1 MYEIIKA
8 VIESGRFELADMIKK
23 IDTMWLQGGLMD
35 DQRTELVELAR
46 GNADP
51 ANSYAGVRQQLDAL
65 FAKQADLAKE
75 VAWIKDEIASLQGG
89 TVDPAPEP
97 DEWPEYVQPTG
108 AHDAY
113 KMGDRVSYKG
123 NHYICK
129 MAGCVWAPDVYPA
142 AWDAAE

>member
-8 VIESGRFELADMIKK
+8 VIESGRYELADMLGK
-23 IDTMWLQGGLMD
+23 IDTIWIQGALTD

-51 ANSYAGVRQQLDAL
+51 TNSYAGVQRQLDTL
-65 FAKQADLAKE
+65 FAKQDDLAKE

-113 KMGDRVSYKG
+113 NVGDRVSYKG
-123 NHYICK
+123 RHYICK

-142 AWDAAE
+142 AWDVAE

>member
-1 MYEIIKA
+1 MHEIIKA
-8 VIESGRFELADMIKK
+8 VIESGRYELADMLGK
-23 IDTMWLQGGLMD
+23 IDTIWIQGALTD

-51 ANSYAGVRQQLDAL
+51 ANSYAGVRQQMDTL
-65 FAKQADLAKE
+65 FAKQADIAKE
-75 VAWIKDEIASLQGG
+75 VAWIKDELASLQGG
-89 TVDPAPEP
+89 AVDTEPEP

-113 KMGDRVSYKG
+113 EMGDRVSYKG

-129 MAGCVWAPDVYPA
+129 MARCVWAPDVYPA